1 MQPNLGRREFLA
13 KTAIASAAASASLS
27 GWLGRLAGAAAAAA
41 DGGPRAKSCI
51 LLWMAG
57 GPSHIDTFDP
67 KPEAPAEIRGEFRA
81 METSVSGIRISEHF
95 PRFSK
100 LMQHAAILRG
110 MSTLESDH
118 KLATYN
124 LHTGYQ
130 NRGGAVSYPSLGAI
144 VAKELGKR
152 DVALPNFI
160 TIGRGPQEAMAAG
173 FLGPD
178 NQPLAVTDPVR
189 GLDFIEPAGAPQQFE
204 RKVELLR
211 GFDAAFHDR
220 YQSSAGETHRSAI
233 DRAVRLMN
241 SEQKQAFDL
250 SRESEAIR
258 TMYGPP
264 APSAALPAGGK
275 MTGGSKMAGG
285 GESPGSF
292 GQACLMA
299 RRLVEAGVPFVEV
312 VMGDGVGWD
321 THRDNFPRTR
331 ALSLECDAAM
341 AALVTDLRS
350 RGLLESTLVVWMG
363 EFGRTPQCTGG
374 GRNHWS
380 RAWSSVLIGGG
391 IKGGQVVGRTDR
403 DGAAVIDRPI
413 SVPDFLGTICTIL
426 GIDYKHKNHPPG
438 VDRPIP
444 IVDTSKGVRLLT
456 ELL

>member
-1 MQPNLGRREFLA
+1 MQPNPARRKFLA
-13 KTAIASAAASASLS
+13 TAAAASAASVTLS
-27 GWLGRLAGAAAAAA
+27 GWLRRLAAAAP
-41 DGGPRAKSCI
+41 GGPRPKSCI

-67 KPEAPAEIRGEFRA
+67 KPDAPADVRGEFGA
-81 METSVSGIRISEHF
+81 IETSVPGIRVSEHF
-95 PRFSK
+95 PRFAK
-100 LMQHAAILRG
+100 LMKHAAILRG

-118 KLATYN
+118 KLATYH

-130 NRGGAVSYPSLGAI
+130 NRAGAVSFPSLGSI
-144 VAKELGKR
+144 ISKELGKR
-152 DVALPNFI
+152 DVALPNFV
-160 TIGRGPQEAMAAG
+160 TIGRAPKEALSAG

-178 NQPLAVTDPVR
+178 NQPLAVNDPVR
-189 GLDFIEPAGAPQQFE
+189 GLDFIEPAGAPEQFA
-204 RKVELLR
+204 RQMELLR

-220 YQSSAGETHRSAI
+220 YQSAAGEAHRTSI
-233 DRAVRLMN
+233 DRAVKLMT
-241 SEQKQAFDL
+241 SRQKQAFDL
-250 SRESEAIR
+250 SREPDALREA
-258 TMYGPP
+258 YSPP
-264 APSAALPAGGK
+264 ARPDPRPAGGK
-275 MTGGSKMAGG
+275 MAGKMAGA
-285 GESPGSF
+285 GERPGSF

-341 AALVTDLRS
+341 AALVTDLKS
-350 RGLLESTLVVWMG
+350 RELLDSTLVVWMG

-403 DGAAVIDRPI
+403 DGAAVVDRPI
-413 SVPDFLGTICTIL
+413 SVPDFLGTVCTIL
-426 GIDYKHKNHPPG
+426 GIDYKRKNFPPG
-438 VDRPIP
+438 VERPIP
-444 IVDTSKGVRLLT
+444 IVDTSKGVNVLR

>member
-1 MQPNLGRREFLA
+1 MQLKFGRRTFL
-13 KTAIASAAASASLS
+13 ASAAASTSLG
-27 GWLGRLAGAAAAAA
+27 GWLARMAAAAP
-41 DGGPRAKSCI
+41 DGPRPKSCI

-67 KPEAPAEIRGEFRA
+67 KPEAHENIRGEFKA
-81 METSVSGIRISEHF
+81 IETSVSGIRISEHF
-95 PRFSK
+95 PRFAK

-118 KLATYN
+118 KLATYH

-130 NRGGAVSYPSLGAI
+130 NRAGAVSFPSLGAI
-144 VAKELGKR
+144 VARELGKR
-152 DVALPNFI
+152 DVALPNFV
-160 TIGRGPQEAMAAG
+160 TVGRGPQDALTSG

-178 NQPLAVTDPVR
+178 HQPLAVNDPIR
-189 GLDFIEPAGAPQQFE
+189 GLDFVQPTAAPSQFS
-204 RKVELLR
+204 RQLALLGELEDSFR
-211 GFDAAFHDR
+211 DTYHNA
-220 YQSSAGETHRSAI
+220 SGEMHRSSI

-241 SEQKQAFDL
+241 SQQKQAFDL
-250 SRESEAIR
+250 SREPQDLRDAYS
-258 TMYGPP
+258 PP
-264 APSAALPAGGK
+264 IHIESRSVKGN
-275 MTGGSKMAGG
+275 MTGG
-285 GESPGSF
+285 GERAGSF
-292 GQACLMA
+292 GQGCLMA

-321 THRDNFPRTR
+321 THRDNFPRTQ

-341 AALVTDLRS
+341 ASLITDLKS
-350 RGLLESTLVVWMG
+350 RGLLETTLVVWMG

-391 IKGGQVVGRTDR
+391 IKGGQVVGKTDH
-403 DGAAVIDRPI
+403 DGASVVDRPV

-426 GIDYKHKNHPPG
+426 GIDYKRKNHPPG

-444 IVDTSKGVRLLT
+444 IVDTSKSVKVLT

>member
-1 MQPNLGRREFLA
+1 MQPDIGRRKFLA
-13 KTAIASAAASASLS
+13 RAAAASAAGATLS
-27 GWLGRLAGAAAAAA
+27 GWLARLAAGAPE
-41 DGGPRAKSCI
+41 GNRPKSCI

-67 KPEAPAEIRGEFRA
+67 KPEAPADVRGEFRA
-81 METSVSGIRISEHF
+81 IETSVSGIRISEHF
-95 PRFSK
+95 PRFAK
-100 LMQHAAILRG
+100 LMQHAAVLRG

-118 KLATYN
+118 KLASYH

-130 NRGGAVSYPSLGAI
+130 NRGGAVSFPSLGAI

-152 DVALPNFI
+152 DVALPNFV
-160 TIGRGPQEAMAAG
+160 TIGRGPQEALTAG

-178 NQPLAVTDPVR
+178 NQPLAVNDPVR
-189 GLDFIEPAGAPQQFE
+189 GLDFVEPGGTAEQFE
-204 RKVELLR
+204 RQVELLR
-211 GFDAAFHDR
+211 GFDADFHER
-220 YQSSAGETHRSAI
+220 YRSAAGETHRSAI

-241 SEQKQAFDL
+241 ARQKEAFDL
-250 SRESEAIR
+250 SKEPDAVRE
-258 TMYGPP
+258 MYGPP
-264 APSAALPAGGK
+264 APNAARPTGGK
-275 MTGGSKMAGG
+275 MKGG

-292 GQACLMA
+292 GQGCLMA

-341 AALVTDLRS
+341 AALVTDLER
-350 RGLLESTLVVWMG
+350 RGLLDSTLVVWMG

-380 RAWSSVLIGGG
+380 RAWSTVLIGGG
-391 IKGGQVVGRTDR
+391 IKGGRVVGRTDR
-403 DGAAVIDRPI
+403 NGAEVVDRPI
-413 SVPDFLGTICTIL
+413 SVPDFLATVCTVL
-426 GIDYKHKNHPPG
+426 GVDYKRKNYPPG

-444 IVDTSKGVRLLT
+444 LVDTSKGVNVLT

>member
-1 MQPNLGRREFLA
+1 MQPNLARRKFLVKA
-13 KTAIASAAASASLS
+13 AAASAAGASLT
-27 GWLGRLAGAAAAAA
+27 GWLGRLATAAP
-41 DGGPRAKSCI
+41 DGPRPKSCI

-67 KPEAPAEIRGEFRA
+67 KPEAPADIRGAFKA
-81 METSVSGIRISEHF
+81 IETSVSGIRISEHF
-95 PRFSK
+95 PRFAK
-100 LMQHAAILRG
+100 LMRHAAILRG

-118 KLATYN
+118 KLATYH

-130 NRGGAVSYPSLGAI
+130 NRGGAVAFPSLGAI

-152 DVALPNFI
+152 DVPLPNFV
-160 TIGRGPQEAMAAG
+160 TIGRGAQEAWGAG
-173 FLGPD
+173 FLGPA
-178 NQPLAVTDPVR
+178 NQPLAVNDPVR
-189 GLDFIEPAGAPQQFE
+189 GLDFVEPAGAPERFE
-204 RKVELLR
+204 RQVELLR
-211 GFDAAFHDR
+211 GFDAAFHDQ
-220 YQSSAGETHRSAI
+220 YKSPAAQTHRSAV

-241 SEQKQAFDL
+241 SQQKQAFDL
-250 SRESEAIR
+250 SREPAAIR
-258 TMYGPP
+258 EMYGPP
-264 APSAALPAGGK
+264 AAAPARSAGG
-275 MTGGSKMAGG
+275 KMAGG
-285 GESPGSF
+285 GERPGSF

-341 AALVTDLRS
+341 AALVADLNS
-350 RGLLESTLVVWMG
+350 RGLLDSTLVVWMG

-403 DGAAVIDRPI
+403 DGATVVDRPI
-413 SVPDFLGTICTIL
+413 GVPDFLGTVCTIL
-426 GIDYKHKNHPPG
+426 GIDYKRKNHPPG

-444 IVDTSKGVRLLT
+444 IVDTSKGVNVLT